1 VKFSKTLIYSFT
13 GVNFEPYRAKFEN
26 LIGRK
31 VDSIELFPASEGFFC
46 LPGFSKEK
54 VCCFYLRLEFFMNL
68 LRVTSFILINQDV
81 IPLGS
86 RVGSQLRFDNFN

>member
-13 GVNFEPYRAKFEN
+13 GSQFEPYRAKFEN

-31 VDSIELFPASEGFFC
+31 VDSIELSASEGFFC

-54 VCCFYLRLEFFMNL
+54 ACCFY
-68 LRVTSFILINQDV
+68 
-81 IPLGS
+81 
-86 RVGSQLRFDNFN
+86 